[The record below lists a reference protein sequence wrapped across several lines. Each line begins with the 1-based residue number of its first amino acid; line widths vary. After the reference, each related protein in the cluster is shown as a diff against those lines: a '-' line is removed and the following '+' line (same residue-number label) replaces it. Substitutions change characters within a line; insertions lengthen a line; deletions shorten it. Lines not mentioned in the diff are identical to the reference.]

1 MEQYDLILKVMDG
14 LFCICRLGPWE
25 MIPEWL
31 TKGTF
36 YSIAKTDEELSFV
49 CSENA
54 VPGAVRSQMIS
65 ERGWKCLKVEGP
77 LDLSLTGILAR
88 LSSALAETQI
98 SIFVISTYDT
108 DYILVKEEK
117 LENAIIALISHGC
130 IVR

>member
-1 MEQYDLILKVMDG
+1 MEQYGLIIKVMDG
-14 LFCICRLGPWE
+14 LFCICRLGPCE
-25 MIPEWL
+25 TIPEWL

-54 VPGAVRSQMIS
+54 VPEAVRSQMVC
-65 ERGWKCLKVEGP
+65 ERGWKCLQVEGP

-117 LENAIIALISHGC
+117 LEKAIIALMSQRCSI
-130 IVR
+130 R